1 MSKNK
6 TAMIVAVVA
15 GFLLL
20 TAGISGF
27 AAWETIK
34 DFVTQHIVDNGI
46 VQIVFSVLILIA
58 SLGGISVIAGGL
70 LIGKNSVKTGKLFIL
85 LGAGI
90 GLFGLLLSVI
100 VAYIQNSFTIG
111 SFFSV
116 GAVGLILSIVARM
129 IAE

>member
-6 TAMIVAVVA
+6 NAMIIAIVA

-20 TAGISGF
+20 IAGISGF

-34 DFVTQHIVDNGI
+34 DFVIENITDNEI

-58 SLGGISVIAGGL
+58 SFGGISVIIGGFI
-70 LIGKNSVKTGKLFIL
+70 IGKNSVRTGKLFIL
-85 LGAGI
+85 LGSGMGLI
-90 GLFGLLLSVI
+90 GLLISII
-100 VAYIQNSFTIG
+100 VAYIQGSFTIG
-111 SFFSV
+111 SFFSIGV
-116 GAVGLILSIVARM
+116 IGLILSIAARM